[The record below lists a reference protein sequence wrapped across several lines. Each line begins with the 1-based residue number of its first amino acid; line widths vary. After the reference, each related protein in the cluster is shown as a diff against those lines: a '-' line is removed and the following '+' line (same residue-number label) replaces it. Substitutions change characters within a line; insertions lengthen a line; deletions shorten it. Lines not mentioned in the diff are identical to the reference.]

1 MKPKNNLIVA
11 AGFLISFIAGMLIG
25 LILTN
30 PGRNVIEVVG
40 TIGKVDKYR
49 NVKVTEQDIE
59 LRNNLLE
66 DESLKEAYKNY
77 LLYEYAANVKM
88 GDDIQF
94 AIEAAGK
101 IEEFRTANI
110 QSLDRLEDY
119 AYFLDNAR
127 LQILEAIATLNELDN
142 RSQIAIRTVMNN
154 AGNAMAQTTYRS
166 NVLFEFITAVER
178 FFDSAHS
185 EENPGLAR
193 AHDLLLANLFTAS
206 IINEDTPAL
215 NYLSGRQLY
224 TNDENLALKAE
235 ALQTCILV
243 DTEKLHTGFT
253 DQESLQNFVLRS
265 EHMHMGVFYDSE
277 TLGVALQF
285 GTRLMA
291 EQLGT
296 RLMESEQ
303 LGRLMESEQL
313 GSSVIPE
320 ELYGL
325 LVMINDAPML
335 QDVLQSREDML
346 GSFPW

>member
-11 AGFLISFIAGMLIG
+11 AGFLISFIAGVLIG

-77 LLYEYAANVKM
+77 LLYEYTANVKM

-94 AIEAAGK
+94 AIEAADK
-101 IEEFRTANI
+101 IEEFRAANV

-127 LQILEAIATLNELDN
+127 LQILEAIATLHELDN
-142 RSQIAIRTVMNN
+142 KSQIAIRTVMNN
-154 AGNAMAQTTYRS
+154 AGNSLAQTTYRS
-166 NVLFEFITAVER
+166 SVLFDFITAVER
-178 FFDSAHS
+178 FFDSAHR
-185 EENPGLAR
+185 EENPELAR
-193 AHDLLLANLFTAS
+193 AHDLLLVNL
-206 IINEDTPAL
+206 IIAGIVNEDTPAL
-215 NYLSGRQLY
+215 NYMSGRQLY
-224 TNDENLALKAE
+224 TKDENLALKAE
-235 ALQTCILV
+235 VLQTCILV
-243 DTEKLHTGFT
+243 DAEKLHAGFT
-253 DQESLQNFVLRS
+253 DQESLLNFVLRS
-265 EHMHMGVFYDSE
+265 EQMHLGVFYDSE
-277 TLGVALQF
+277 SLEAVL
-285 GTRLMA
+285 LYDK

-303 LGRLMESEQL
+303 LGRLLESEQL

-325 LVMINDAPML
+325 LVLLNDAPML
-335 QDVLQSREDML
+335 QDILQSREDML